1 METECCKNEYLFG
14 NHEKNSNKVT
24 HVDRNK
30 VCLRLQHGTNMALLS
45 SSSDKQ
51 NFECITVAS
60 VDFIQEPLRD
70 ILSNCIAPVDLFE
83 KIKSTKLCDT
93 FKLRPEQLKV
103 CFLQPPA
110 IPDYSTFDVTLL
122 YILIRNLCPT
132 LRPAKGWGKE
142 PDVTDTQLGDDIER
156 LRLFRN
162 NYYAHAN
169 STAISDTEFD
179 KIWGNLK
186 SVVNR
191 IQSKTTS
198 SVDYIQELT
207 KIEEHRGEPI
217 FFFET
222 V

>member
-1 METECCKNEYLFG
+1 
-14 NHEKNSNKVT
+14 
-24 HVDRNK
+24 
-30 VCLRLQHGTNMALLS
+30 MALLS

-51 NFECITVAS
+51 NFVCLAIAG

-93 FKLRPEQLKV
+93 FKLRPAQLKV

-122 YILIRNLCPT
+122 YILIRNLCPS

-162 NYYAHAN
+162 IYYAHAN
-169 STAISDTEFD
+169 YTAISDTEFD

-186 SVVNR
+186 SVVSR

-207 KIEEHRGEPI
+207 KIEEIRGKQI
-217 FFFET
+217 RSSL
-222 V
+222 